1 MSPKFTYTA
10 IAADGSQRKGELD
23 TKDIN
28 LARTLLQSQGLSS
41 VSVVKPKTPGTIFG
55 LEISSKGSKKLKPKD
70 LAIMSRQMATMI
82 SAGLPVL
89 RTLRI
94 LAQQTENKKLSLIL
108 DSVSNDVSSGASL
121 STSLAK
127 HPQDIPPIMIGLV
140 AAGEQGGF
148 LDQALENVAGT
159 LERDSELKA
168 TVKSAMTYPI
178 AVLALAVVAVI
189 AMLIFVVPVFE
200 KMFTD
205 LGGELPLPTR
215 ILIFLSPVA
224 TWGSPFFVVIGIF
237 ASRWWSKNKNLVT
250 VRRIVDPI
258 KLKIPVVGQIT
269 RKLAIARFTRNLSSL
284 VNAGVPMLQAF
295 ALVAD
300 TASSYP
306 FQQALLRIQD
316 SVRLGTT
323 VAIPM
328 SAEDLFPPMVT
339 RMIAVGEE
347 SGALGQMLSKIAD
360 FYDAEVK
367 ADTEQLTSLI
377 EPMMVAL
384 VGIVV
389 GAMVI
394 SLYLPIFTIFTQ
406 ISGTGG

>member
-1 MSPKFTYTA
+1 MSPTFTYTA
-10 IAADGSQRKGELD
+10 VATDGSPRKGEID
-23 TKDIN
+23 TKDAEV
-28 LARTLLQSQGLSS
+28 ARTLLQAQGLNS
-41 VSVVKPKTPGTIFG
+41 VRVAKPKGDGKFLG
-55 LEISSKGSKKLKPKD
+55 LEISGSGNKAVNPKD

-94 LAQQTENKKLSLIL
+94 LAQQTENKKLAKVLE
-108 DSVSNDVSSGASL
+108 SVSSDVESGISL
-121 STSLAK
+121 SSSMAK
-127 HPQDIPPIMIGLV
+127 HPVDIPPIMIGLV

-148 LDQALENVAGT
+148 LDQALENVATT
-159 LERDSELKA
+159 LERDTELKA

-178 AVLALAVVAVI
+178 AVLFLAVIAVI
-189 AMLIFVVPVFE
+189 AMLIWVVPVFE
-200 KMFTD
+200 KMFAD

-215 ILIFLSPVA
+215 ILVFLSPIA
-224 TWGSPFFVVIGIF
+224 TWGAPFFALLGF
-237 ASRWWSKNKNLVT
+237 LGFRWWGKNKNKDF
-250 VRRIVDPI
+250 VRKMVDPL
-258 KLKIPVVGQIT
+258 KLKLPVIGQIT
-269 RKLAIARFTRNLSSL
+269 TKLAIARFTRNLSSL

-295 ALVAD
+295 NLVSE

-306 FQQALLRIQD
+306 YQQALLRIQE

-323 VAIPM
+323 VAVPM
-328 SAEDLFPPMVT
+328 SSEPLFPPMVT

-367 ADTEQLTSLI
+367 ADTNQLTSLI
-377 EPMMVAL
+377 EPLMVAL

-406 ISGTGG
+406 ISGSG